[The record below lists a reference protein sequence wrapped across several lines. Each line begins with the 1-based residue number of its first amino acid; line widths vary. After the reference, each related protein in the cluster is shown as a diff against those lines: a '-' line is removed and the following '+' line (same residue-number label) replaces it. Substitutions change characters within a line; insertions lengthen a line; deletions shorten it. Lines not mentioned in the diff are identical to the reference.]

1 MAVPFSLPGRRTSH
15 QSLRC
20 IRSIRGAAI
29 STLCGGCPSPCNE
42 SENDVMSESLPPV
55 INQPS
60 PASAQTIPGQIPAVQ
75 TLGLTRT
82 YGTMMALNALDLTV
96 QQGDLFGFIGSNGA
110 GKTTTLRILA
120 TFLAPTAGQALV
132 LGHDV
137 GRDADAVRHV
147 IGYMPDFFGV
157 YKDMEVTEYLDFFGA
172 CYKIPTAQR
181 EKTVNDVLELV
192 GLSEKKGALI
202 GALSRGMQQRLGLA
216 RVLIHDPQLLLLD
229 EPASGLDPRAR
240 IEMMAI
246 LQELQRLGKTIIIS
260 SHILSELQTLC
271 NRVAI
276 IEKGKLIY
284 SGPVQGVRDQ
294 MAQGRVVWVRV
305 SSDQPH
311 AIQLLKTRPEVSE
324 VSTVDGEIKI
334 TLSNHDIDHSI
345 IADVLVRGGA
355 RLIEL
360 REDEIGLEE
369 VFMRVTRGE
378 TQ

>member
-1 MAVPFSLPGRRTSH
+1 MNA
-15 QSLRC
+15 
-20 IRSIRGAAI
+20 
-29 STLCGGCPSPCNE
+29 
-42 SENDVMSESLPPV
+42 PP
-55 INQPS
+55 
-60 PASAQTIPGQIPAVQ
+60 IPAVQ
-75 TLGLTRT
+75 TFGLTRL
-82 YGTMMALNALDLTV
+82 YGSVTALDRLDLTV
-96 QQGDLFGFIGSNGA
+96 NPGDLFGFIGSNGA

-120 TFLAPTAGQALV
+120 TFLAPSAGTAQV
-132 LGHDV
+132 LG
-137 GRDADAVRHV
+137 RDLLREADAVRHV

-172 CYKIPTAQR
+172 CYKIATAQR

-192 GLSEKKGALI
+192 GLTEKKGSLI

-276 IEKGKLIY
+276 IEKGRLIY
-284 SGPVQGVRDQ
+284 SGAVQGVRDQ
-294 MAQGRVVWVRV
+294 MSQGRVVWVRV
-305 SSDQPH
+305 SSDPAQ
-311 AIQLLKTRPEVSE
+311 AIELLKARKEIVEVA
-324 VSTVDGEIKI
+324 VTDGEIKV
-334 TLSNHDIDHSI
+334 TLAGPEVEQSIVADI
-345 IADVLVRGGA
+345 LVHGGA
-355 RLIEL
+355 KLIEL
-360 REDEIGLEE
+360 REEEIGLEE

>member
-1 MAVPFSLPGRRTSH
+1 MA
-15 QSLRC
+15 
-20 IRSIRGAAI
+20 
-29 STLCGGCPSPCNE
+29 
-42 SENDVMSESLPPV
+42 D
-55 INQPS
+55 
-60 PASAQTIPGQIPAVQ
+60 ASAPPIPAVQ
-75 TLGLTRT
+75 THGLTRMF
-82 YGTMMALNALDLTV
+82 GNIAALHGLDLTV
-96 QQGDLFGFIGSNGA
+96 NKGDLFGFIGSNGA

-120 TFLAPTAGQALV
+120 TFLAPSAGTALI
-132 LGHDV
+132 LGYDV
-137 GRDADAVRHV
+137 VRQADAVRHV

-240 IEMMAI
+240 IEMMAV

-271 NRVAI
+271 NQVAI

-294 MAQGRVVWVRV
+294 MSQGRVMWVRV
-305 SSDQPH
+305 ASDQ
-311 AIQLLKTRPEVSE
+311 AKAVELLKARPEVAE
-324 VSTVDGEIKI
+324 VATDDGDIKI
-334 TLSNHDIDHSI
+334 TLAGQDIDHSI

-355 RLIEL
+355 RLLEL

>member
-1 MAVPFSLPGRRTSH
+1 MD
-15 QSLRC
+15 
-20 IRSIRGAAI
+20 IAA
-29 STLCGGCPSPCNE
+29 
-42 SENDVMSESLPPV
+42 PPV
-55 INQPS
+55 TP
-60 PASAQTIPGQIPAVQ
+60 PPVPAVQ
-75 TLGLTRT
+75 TFGLSRL
-82 YGTMMALNALDLTV
+82 YGAMVALSGLDLTV
-96 QQGDLFGFIGSNGA
+96 NRGDLFGFIGSNGA

-120 TFLAPTAGQALV
+120 TFLAPSSGTAQV
-132 LGHDV
+132 LGRDV
-137 GRDADAVRHV
+137 VREADAVRHV

-294 MAQGRVVWVRV
+294 MSTGRVIWVRV
-305 SSDQPH
+305 SSDQNH
-311 AIQLLKTRPEVSE
+311 AIKLLKARTEVSE
-324 VSTVDGEIKI
+324 VTAVDGEIKV
-334 TLSNHDIDHSI
+334 TLADPDSDHSI
-345 IADVLVRGGA
+345 VADVLVRGGA
-355 RLIEL
+355 RLTEL

>member
-1 MAVPFSLPGRRTSH
+1 MAIDV
-15 QSLRC
+15 
-20 IRSIRGAAI
+20 
-29 STLCGGCPSPCNE
+29 SPT
-42 SENDVMSESLPPV
+42 V
-55 INQPS
+55 
-60 PASAQTIPGQIPAVQ
+60 PAVQ
-75 TLGLTRT
+75 TTDLTRM
-82 YGTMMALNALDLTV
+82 YGSMVALSNLNLTV
-96 QQGDLFGFIGSNGA
+96 NRGDLFGFIGSNGA

-120 TFLAPTAGQALV
+120 TFLAPSSGKAEV

-137 GRDADAVRHV
+137 VKDADAVRHT

-172 CYKIPTAQR
+172 CYKIPSAQR

-192 GLSEKKGALI
+192 GLTEKRGALI

-294 MAQGRVVWVRV
+294 MSNGQVYWVTV
-305 SSDQPH
+305 SGDS
-311 AIQLLKTRPEVSE
+311 AKALELLKGRKEVQE
-324 VSTVDGEIKI
+324 VVPADGQLKV
-334 TLSNHDIDHSI
+334 TFANDIDPGFL
-345 IADVLVRGGA
+345 AEALVQGGV
-355 RLIEL
+355 RIKGLW
-360 REDEIGLEE
+360 EDELGLEE
-369 VFMRVTRGE
+369 VFLRVTRGE

>member
-1 MAVPFSLPGRRTSH
+1 MDA
-15 QSLRC
+15 
-20 IRSIRGAAI
+20 
-29 STLCGGCPSPCNE
+29 
-42 SENDVMSESLPPV
+42 PP
-55 INQPS
+55 
-60 PASAQTIPGQIPAVQ
+60 IPAVA
-75 TLGLTRT
+75 TVGLTRA
-82 YGTMMALNALDLTV
+82 YGSLVALNSLDLSI
-96 QQGDLFGFIGSNGA
+96 QKGDLFGFIGSNGA

-120 TFLAPTAGQALV
+120 TFLAPSSGTARI
-132 LGHDV
+132 LGYDV
-137 GRDADAVRHV
+137 VRDADAVRHI

-172 CYKIPTAQR
+172 CYKIPAGRR

-216 RVLIHDPQLLLLD
+216 RVLIHDPQVLLLD

-276 IEKGKLIY
+276 IEKGRLIY
-284 SGPVQGVRDQ
+284 SGAVQGVRDQ
-294 MAQGRVVWVRV
+294 MSQGRVVWVRV
-305 SSDQPH
+305 SSEPAQ
-311 AIQLLKTRPEVSE
+311 AIELLKARKEIAEAAVT
-324 VSTVDGEIKI
+324 DGEIKV
-334 TLSNHDIDHSI
+334 TLAGPEVEHGVVADI
-345 IADVLVRGGA
+345 LVQGGA
-355 RLIEL
+355 KLIEL

-378 TQ
+378 

>member
-1 MAVPFSLPGRRTSH
+1 MNTPA
-15 QSLRC
+15 
-20 IRSIRGAAI
+20 
-29 STLCGGCPSPCNE
+29 
-42 SENDVMSESLPPV
+42 PP
-55 INQPS
+55 Q
-60 PASAQTIPGQIPAVQ
+60 AAVQ
-75 TLGLTRT
+75 TIGLTRT
-82 YGTMMALNALDLTV
+82 YGQMVALNSLDLSV
-96 QQGDLFGFIGSNGA
+96 YKGDLFGFIGSNGA

-120 TFLAPTAGQALV
+120 TFLTPTAGQAIV

-137 GRDADAVRHV
+137 VREADAVRHV

-216 RVLIHDPQLLLLD
+216 RVLIHDPQVLLLD

-246 LQELQRLGKTIIIS
+246 LQELQRMGKTIIIS

-276 IEKGKLIY
+276 IERGKLIY

-294 MAQGRVVWVRV
+294 MATGRIVWVRV
-305 SSDQPH
+305 KSDPEK
-311 AIQLLKTRPEVSE
+311 AIEILKARAEVTE
-324 VSTVDGEIKI
+324 VAASDGQIKVTLVDHE
-334 TLSNHDIDHSI
+334 TDHSI
-345 IADVLVRGGA
+345 IAEALVQGGA
-355 RLIEL
+355 RVLEV
-360 REDEIGLEE
+360 REDELGLEE
-369 VFMRVTRGE
+369 VFLRVTRGE

>member
-1 MAVPFSLPGRRTSH
+1 MATDVPPD
-15 QSLRC
+15 
-20 IRSIRGAAI
+20 RS
-29 STLCGGCPSPCNE
+29 
-42 SENDVMSESLPPV
+42 V
-55 INQPS
+55 
-60 PASAQTIPGQIPAVQ
+60 PAVQ
-75 TLGLTRT
+75 TTSLTRV
-82 YGTMMALNALDLTV
+82 YGSMVALNALTLTV
-96 QQGDLFGFIGSNGA
+96 NRGDLFGFIGSNGA

-120 TFLAPTAGQALV
+120 TFLAPSGGKAEV

-137 GRDADAVRHV
+137 VHDADRVRHI

-172 CYKIPTAQR
+172 CYKIPSAQR

-192 GLSEKKGALI
+192 GLTEKKGALI

-246 LQELQRLGKTIIIS
+246 LQELQRMGKTIIIS

-294 MAQGRVVWVRV
+294 MSSGQIYWVKV
-305 SSDQPH
+305 ASDTEQ
-311 AIQLLKTRPEVSE
+311 AIQMLKARPEIAEISR
-324 VSTVDGEIKI
+324 VDGQVKI
-334 TLSNHDIDHSI
+334 TLTSHDTDPSFL
-345 IADVLVRGGA
+345 AETLVRGGA
-355 RLIEL
+355 KLTGL
-360 REDEIGLEE
+360 WEDELGLEE

>member
-1 MAVPFSLPGRRTSH
+1 MDA
-15 QSLRC
+15 
-20 IRSIRGAAI
+20 
-29 STLCGGCPSPCNE
+29 
-42 SENDVMSESLPPV
+42 PP
-55 INQPS
+55 
-60 PASAQTIPGQIPAVQ
+60 IPAVA
-75 TLGLTRT
+75 TVGLTRL
-82 YGTMMALNALDLTV
+82 YGNITALNSLDLTIN
-96 QQGDLFGFIGSNGA
+96 QGDLFGFIGSNGA

-120 TFLAPTAGQALV
+120 TFLAPSAGTATI

-137 GRDADAVRHV
+137 VREADAVRHV

-181 EKTVNDVLELV
+181 EKTVSDVLELV

-216 RVLIHDPQLLLLD
+216 RVLIHDPRLLLLD

-284 SGPVQGVRDQ
+284 SGPVQGVRQQ
-294 MAQGRVVWVRV
+294 MSSGLIYWVLPEG
-305 SSDQPH
+305 DP
-311 AIQLLKTRPEVSE
+311 AAALALLRALPSVAEAVAVYGQVKVTFASPEV
-324 VSTVDGEIKI
+324 DP
-334 TLSNHDIDHSI
+334 SI
-345 IADVLVRGGA
+345 LAVALVNGGVKFTG
-355 RLIEL
+355 LW
-360 REDEIGLEE
+360 EDELGLEE
-369 VFMRVTRGE
+369 VFLRVTRGE

>member
-1 MAVPFSLPGRRTSH
+1 MSNE
-15 QSLRC
+15 
-20 IRSIRGAAI
+20 AI
-29 STLCGGCPSPCNE
+29 
-42 SENDVMSESLPPV
+42 PPL
-55 INQPS
+55 
-60 PASAQTIPGQIPAVQ
+60 PAVQ
-75 TLGLTRT
+75 TYGLTRM
-82 YGTMMALNALDLTV
+82 YGNIAALSGLDLIV
-96 QQGDLFGFIGSNGA
+96 NQGDLFGFIGSNGA
-110 GKTTTLRILA
+110 GKTTTLRILS
-120 TFLAPTAGQALV
+120 TFLAPSAGTAQI

-137 GRDADAVRHV
+137 VRQADQVRHV
-147 IGYMPDFFGV
+147 IGYMP
-157 YKDMEVTEYLDFFGA
+157 DFFGA

-216 RVLIHDPQLLLLD
+216 RVLIHDPRLLLLD

-276 IEKGKLIY
+276 IEKGRLIY

-294 MAQGRVVWVRV
+294 MSQGKVVWARV
-305 SSDQPH
+305 SSDTNQ
-311 AIQLLKTRPEVSE
+311 AVELLKSRPEIAE
-324 VSTVDGEIKI
+324 VTTVDGEIKV
-334 TLSNHDIDHSI
+334 TLANYDVEHSVV
-345 IADVLVRGGA
+345 ADVLVHGGA
-355 RLIEL
+355 KLIEL
-360 REDEIGLEE
+360 RGDEIGLEE

>member
-1 MAVPFSLPGRRTSH
+1 
-15 QSLRC
+15 
-20 IRSIRGAAI
+20 
-29 STLCGGCPSPCNE
+29 
-42 SENDVMSESLPPV
+42 MSNPPPLSGNV
-55 INQPS
+55 
-60 PASAQTIPGQIPAVQ
+60 PAVQ
-75 TLGLTRT
+75 TFALTRV
-82 YGTMMALNALDLTV
+82 YGSMVALNAFNLSV
-96 QQGDLFGFIGSNGA
+96 NRGDLFGFIGSNGA

-120 TFLAPTAGQALV
+120 TFLAPSGGTAQV

-137 GRDADAVRHV
+137 VRDADAVRHV

-172 CYKIPTAQR
+172 CYKISSAQR

-294 MAQGRVVWVRV
+294 MSQGRVIWVRV
-305 SSDQPH
+305 SSDSTQ
-311 AIQLLKTRPEVSE
+311 AIELLKARPEISE
-324 VSTVDGEIKI
+324 VTAVDGEIKI
-334 TLSNHDIDHSI
+334 TLASFDIDHSI
-345 IADVLVRGGA
+345 VADILVRGGA

>member
-1 MAVPFSLPGRRTSH
+1 MSTAPG
-15 QSLRC
+15 
-20 IRSIRGAAI
+20 
-29 STLCGGCPSPCNE
+29 N
-42 SENDVMSESLPPV
+42 NV
-55 INQPS
+55 
-60 PASAQTIPGQIPAVQ
+60 PAVQ
-75 TLGLTRT
+75 TFALTRI
-82 YGTMMALNALDLTV
+82 YGPMIALNALNLTV
-96 QQGDLFGFIGSNGA
+96 NRGDLFGFIGSNGA

-120 TFLAPTAGQALV
+120 TFLAPSAGTAQV

-137 GRDADAVRHV
+137 VRDADAVRHV

-172 CYKIPTAQR
+172 CYKIPSSQR

-216 RVLIHDPQLLLLD
+216 RVLIHDPQVLLLD

-260 SHILSELQTLC
+260 SHILSELETLC

-284 SGPVQGVRDQ
+284 TGPVQGVRDQ
-294 MAQGRVVWVRV
+294 MATGRIFWVRV
-305 SSDQPH
+305 LGDELR
-311 AIQLLKTRPEVSE
+311 AVELLKGRTEVSQVE
-324 VSTVDGEIKI
+324 QIEGRLKV
-334 TLSNHDIDHSI
+334 TLNDHETDPGCV
-345 IADVLVRGGA
+345 AETLVLGGVRLVG
-355 RLIEL
+355 LEEEEL
-360 REDEIGLEE
+360 GLEE
-369 VFMRVTRGE
+369 VFLRVTRGE

>member
-1 MAVPFSLPGRRTSH
+1 M
-15 QSLRC
+15 
-20 IRSIRGAAI
+20 
-29 STLCGGCPSPCNE
+29 NE
-42 SENDVMSESLPPV
+42 PP
-55 INQPS
+55 
-60 PASAQTIPGQIPAVQ
+60 IPAVQ
-75 TLGLTRT
+75 THGLTRM
-82 YGTMMALNALDLTV
+82 YGSIAALSGLDLTV
-96 QQGDLFGFIGSNGA
+96 NKGDLFGFIGSNGA

-120 TFLAPTAGQALV
+120 TFLAPSAGTATI

-137 GRDADAVRHV
+137 VRDADAVRHV

-172 CYKIPTAQR
+172 CYKIPSAQR

-192 GLSEKKGALI
+192 GLTEKRGSII

-294 MAQGRVVWVRV
+294 MAAGTIYWVIV
-305 SSDQPH
+305 QNDQPK
-311 AIQLLKTRPEVSE
+311 ATEILKARPEVQE
-324 VSTVDGEIKI
+324 VTTVDGQIKV
-334 TLSNHDIDHSI
+334 TFAN
-345 IADVLVRGGA
+345 DVDPGFLAEALVQGGV
-355 RLIEL
+355 RIKGLW
-360 REDEIGLEE
+360 EDELGLEE
-369 VFMRVTRGE
+369 VFLRVTRGE

>member
-1 MAVPFSLPGRRTSH
+1 MPAEPV
-15 QSLRC
+15 
-20 IRSIRGAAI
+20 
-29 STLCGGCPSPCNE
+29 
-42 SENDVMSESLPPV
+42 PPV
-55 INQPS
+55 
-60 PASAQTIPGQIPAVQ
+60 PAVQ
-75 TLGLTRT
+75 TIGLTRV
-82 YGTMMALNALDLTV
+82 YGAMMALNSLDLTV
-96 QQGDLFGFIGSNGA
+96 LRGDLFGFIGSNGA

-120 TFLAPTAGQALV
+120 TFLAPSAGQAIV

-137 GRDADAVRHV
+137 VRDADAVRHV

-172 CYKIPTAQR
+172 CYKIPTVQR
-181 EKTVNDVLELV
+181 EKTVTDVLELV
-192 GLSEKKGALI
+192 GLSEKKGSLI

-216 RVLIHDPQLLLLD
+216 RVLIHDPQVLLLD

-246 LQELQRLGKTIIIS
+246 LQELQRMGKTIIIS

-294 MAQGRVVWVRV
+294 MSTGRVVWVRV
-305 SSDQPH
+305 SSDPNR
-311 AIQLLKTRPEVSE
+311 AIELLKSHSE
-324 VSTVDGEIKI
+324 VTEAVALDGQVKVTLVDHE
-334 TLSNHDIDHSI
+334 TDHSI
-345 IADVLVRGGA
+345 IADLLVRGGA
-355 RLIEL
+355 RLVEL
-360 REDEIGLEE
+360 REDEVGLEE
-369 VFMRVTRGE
+369 VFLRVTRGE

>member
-1 MAVPFSLPGRRTSH
+1 MA
-15 QSLRC
+15 
-20 IRSIRGAAI
+20 
-29 STLCGGCPSPCNE
+29 TLE
-42 SENDVMSESLPPV
+42 SAPP
-55 INQPS
+55 
-60 PASAQTIPGQIPAVQ
+60 IPAVQ
-75 TLGLTRT
+75 TIGLTRT
-82 YGTMMALNALDLTV
+82 FGPMTALSTLDLTILR
-96 QQGDLFGFIGSNGA
+96 GDLFGFIGSNGA

-120 TFLAPTAGQALV
+120 TFLAPSAGTAKV
-132 LGHDV
+132 LGRDV
-137 GRDADAVRHV
+137 IREADAVRHV

-216 RVLIHDPQLLLLD
+216 RVLIHDPQVLLLD

-246 LQELQRLGKTIIIS
+246 LQELQKMGKTIIIS

-276 IEKGKLIY
+276 IEKGRLIY

-294 MAQGRVVWVRV
+294 MATGRIIWVRV
-305 SSDQPH
+305 ATDQTR
-311 AIQLLKTRPEVSE
+311 ALEILKTRPEISE
-324 VSTVDGEIKI
+324 AVALDGQIKI
-334 TLSNHDIDHSI
+334 TLLDHETDQSI
-345 IADVLVRGGA
+345 VAEALVTGGA
-355 RLIEL
+355 KLVEL
-360 REDEIGLEE
+360 REDELGLEE
-369 VFMRVTRGE
+369 VFLRVTRGE

>member
-1 MAVPFSLPGRRTSH
+1 MF
-15 QSLRC
+15 
-20 IRSIRGAAI
+20 GA
-29 STLCGGCPSPCNE
+29 L
-42 SENDVMSESLPPV
+42 
-55 INQPS
+55 
-60 PASAQTIPGQIPAVQ
+60 
-75 TLGLTRT
+75 
-82 YGTMMALNALDLTV
+82 MALNSLDLTV
-96 QQGDLFGFIGSNGA
+96 NRGDLFGFIGSNGA

-120 TFLAPTAGQALV
+120 TFLAPSAGRAMV

-137 GRDADAVRHV
+137 VRDADAVRHV

-192 GLSEKKGALI
+192 GLSEKRGTLI

-216 RVLIHDPQLLLLD
+216 RVLIHDPQVLLLD

-240 IEMMAI
+240 IEMMAV

-294 MAQGRVVWVRV
+294 MSTGRVVWVTV
-305 SSDQPH
+305 SSDPEH
-311 AIQLLKTRPEVSE
+311 AVGLLKSRPEITEAAV
-324 VSTVDGEIKI
+324 TDGRIKV
-334 TLSNHDIDHSI
+334 TFVNHDVDHSCV
-345 IADVLVRGGA
+345 ADVLVHGGA
-355 RLIEL
+355 KLTEL
-360 REDEIGLEE
+360 REDELGLEE

>member
-1 MAVPFSLPGRRTSH
+1 M
-15 QSLRC
+15 
-20 IRSIRGAAI
+20 
-29 STLCGGCPSPCNE
+29 ST
-42 SENDVMSESLPPV
+42 
-55 INQPS
+55 
-60 PASAQTIPGQIPAVQ
+60 PAPANHDAPAVQ
-75 TLGLTRT
+75 TFALTRT
-82 YGTMMALNALDLTV
+82 YGNMIALNALNLTV
-96 QQGDLFGFIGSNGA
+96 NRGDLFGFIGSNGA

-120 TFLAPTAGQALV
+120 TFLAPSAGTAQV

-137 GRDADAVRHV
+137 VRGADAVRHV

-172 CYKIPTAQR
+172 CYKIPSSQR

-216 RVLIHDPQLLLLD
+216 RVLIHDPAVLLLD

-260 SHILSELQTLC
+260 SHILSELETLC

-276 IEKGKLIY
+276 IERGKLIY
-284 SGPVQGVRDQ
+284 TGPVQGVRDQ
-294 MAQGRVVWVRV
+294 MATGRIFWVKV
-305 SSDQPH
+305 LGDQSQ
-311 AIQLLKTRPEVSE
+311 ALELLKARTEVSE
-324 VSTVDGEIKI
+324 VEPIEGKLKV
-334 TLSNHDIDHSI
+334 TLLDHDTDPGC
-345 IADVLVRGGA
+345 IAETLVHGGL
-355 RLIEL
+355 RLIGLE
-360 REDEIGLEE
+360 EDELGLEE
-369 VFMRVTRGE
+369 VFLLVTRGE

>member
-1 MAVPFSLPGRRTSH
+1 MQLRTNSEPLA
-15 QSLRC
+15 SAAA
-20 IRSIRGAAI
+20 GA
-29 STLCGGCPSPCNE
+29 
-42 SENDVMSESLPPV
+42 PPV
-55 INQPS
+55 
-60 PASAQTIPGQIPAVQ
+60 PAVQ
-75 TLGLTRT
+75 TSGLTRT
-82 YGTMMALNALDLTV
+82 YGSMTALNALDLTV
-96 QQGDLFGFIGSNGA
+96 QRGDLFGFIGSNGA

-120 TFLAPTAGQALV
+120 TFLAPSSGTAQI

-137 GRDADAVRHV
+137 VRAADAVRHV

-172 CYKIPTAQR
+172 CYKIPAAQR
-181 EKTVNDVLELV
+181 EKTVADVLELV

-246 LQELQRLGKTIIIS
+246 LQELQRMGKTIIIS

-276 IEKGKLIY
+276 IERGKLIY

-294 MAQGRVVWVRV
+294 MATGRVVWVRV
-305 SSDQPH
+305 KSDQEQ
-311 AIQLLKTRPEVSE
+311 AIQLLKARPEVSSAE
-324 VSTVDGEIKI
+324 AVDGQVK
-334 TLSNHDIDHSI
+334 
-345 IADVLVRGGA
+345 V
-355 RLIEL
+355 
-360 REDEIGLEE
+360 
-369 VFMRVTRGE
+369 
-378 TQ
+378 

>member
-1 MAVPFSLPGRRTSH
+1 MITDTS
-15 QSLRC
+15 SPATANELR
-20 IRSIRGAAI
+20 APTA
-29 STLCGGCPSPCNE
+29 
-42 SENDVMSESLPPV
+42 PPV
-55 INQPS
+55 
-60 PASAQTIPGQIPAVQ
+60 PAVQ
-75 TLGLTRT
+75 TAGLTRT
-82 YGTMMALNALDLTV
+82 YGTTTALSMLDLTV
-96 QQGDLFGFIGSNGA
+96 QRGDLFGFIGSNGA

-120 TFLAPTAGQALV
+120 TFLAPSAGQAYV

-137 GRDADAVRHV
+137 VRDADAVRHV

-181 EKTVNDVLELV
+181 EKTVSDVLELV

-246 LQELQRLGKTIIIS
+246 LQELQRMGKTIIIS

-276 IEKGKLIY
+276 IERGRLIY
-284 SGPVQGVRDQ
+284 SGPVQGVTQQLSETRVMWAKVPFEQ
-294 MAQGRVVWVRV
+294 HGR
-305 SSDQPH
+305 
-311 AIQLLKTRPEVSE
+311 AIELLKTCPEVRAVE
-324 VSTVDGEIKI
+324 ELEERIKV
-334 TLSNHDIDHSI
+334 TLQTHDTDPSI
-345 IADVLVRGGA
+345 ISETLVHGGVK
-355 RLIEL
+355 LKGL

-369 VFMRVTRGE
+369 VFMRVTKGE

>member
-1 MAVPFSLPGRRTSH
+1 MY
-15 QSLRC
+15 
-20 IRSIRGAAI
+20 GAIA
-29 STLCGGCPSPCNE
+29 
-42 SENDVMSESLPPV
+42 
-55 INQPS
+55 
-60 PASAQTIPGQIPAVQ
+60 
-75 TLGLTRT
+75 
-82 YGTMMALNALDLTV
+82 ALSGLDLTV
-96 QQGDLFGFIGSNGA
+96 NKGDLFGFIGSNGA

-120 TFLAPTAGQALV
+120 TFLAPSAGTAQI

-137 GRDADAVRHV
+137 VRDADAVRHV

-192 GLSEKKGALI
+192 GLSEKRGALI

-276 IEKGKLIY
+276 IEKGRLIY

-294 MAQGRVVWVRV
+294 MAAGRIVWVRV
-305 SSDQPH
+305 SSDQAQ
-311 AIQLLKTRPEVSE
+311 AIELLKARPEIAE
-324 VSTVDGEIKI
+324 VGTADGEIKV
-334 TLSNHDIDHSI
+334 TLANPDTDHSI
-345 IADVLVRGGA
+345 VADVLVRGGA
-355 RLIEL
+355 KLIEL

>member
-1 MAVPFSLPGRRTSH
+1 MS
-15 QSLRC
+15 
-20 IRSIRGAAI
+20 AA
-29 STLCGGCPSPCNE
+29 
-42 SENDVMSESLPPV
+42 PPL
-55 INQPS
+55 
-60 PASAQTIPGQIPAVQ
+60 PAVQ
-75 TLGLTRT
+75 TTGLSRT
-82 YGTMMALNALDLTV
+82 YGTITALSNLDLTV
-96 QQGDLFGFIGSNGA
+96 NQGDLFGFIGSNGA

-120 TFLAPTAGQALV
+120 TFLAPSAGQAVV

-137 GRDADAVRHV
+137 VRDADAVRHV

-216 RVLIHDPQLLLLD
+216 RVLIHDPKVLLLD

-246 LQELQRLGKTIIIS
+246 LQELQRMGKTIIIS

-284 SGPVQGVRDQ
+284 AGPVQGVRDQ
-294 MAQGRVVWVRV
+294 MQTGRVVWVKV
-305 SSDQPH
+305 SSDQDR
-311 AIQLLKTRPEVSE
+311 AIELLKARPEVTQAGSE
-324 VSTVDGEIKI
+324 DGHIKV
-334 TLSNHDIDHSI
+334 TLVNHDIDHSI
-345 IADVLVRGGA
+345 VADTLVRGGA
-355 RLIEL
+355 KLIEL
-360 REDEIGLEE
+360 REDELGLEE
-369 VFMRVTRGE
+369 VFLRVTRGE

>member
-1 MAVPFSLPGRRTSH
+1 MDA
-15 QSLRC
+15 
-20 IRSIRGAAI
+20 
-29 STLCGGCPSPCNE
+29 
-42 SENDVMSESLPPV
+42 PP
-55 INQPS
+55 
-60 PASAQTIPGQIPAVQ
+60 IPAVE
-75 TLGLTRT
+75 TINLSRV
-82 YGTMMALNALDLTV
+82 YGSITALNSLNLAINR
-96 QQGDLFGFIGSNGA
+96 GDLFGFIGSNGA

-120 TFLAPTAGQALV
+120 TFLAPSSGTARV

-137 GRDADAVRHV
+137 VTQADAVRHV

-192 GLSEKKGALI
+192 GLTEKRGAII

-216 RVLIHDPQLLLLD
+216 RVLIHDPKVLLLD

-246 LQELQRLGKTIIIS
+246 LQELQRMGKTIIIS

-294 MAQGRVVWVRV
+294 MSAGLVYWVVVAGD
-305 SSDQPH
+305 SAP
-311 AIQLLKTRPEVSE
+311 AIALLKSRPEISDAVA
-324 VSTVDGEIKI
+324 VDGQVKV
-334 TLSNHDIDHSI
+334 TFANPDVDPSI
-345 IADVLVRGGA
+345 LAEVLVRGGMKFTG
-355 RLIEL
+355 LW
-360 REDEIGLEE
+360 EDELGLEE
-369 VFMRVTRGE
+369 VFLRVTRGE

>member
-1 MAVPFSLPGRRTSH
+1 M
-15 QSLRC
+15 
-20 IRSIRGAAI
+20 
-29 STLCGGCPSPCNE
+29 
-42 SENDVMSESLPPV
+42 
-55 INQPS
+55 
-60 PASAQTIPGQIPAVQ
+60 
-75 TLGLTRT
+75 
-82 YGTMMALNALDLTV
+82 DLTV
-96 QQGDLFGFIGSNGA
+96 NKGDLFGFIGSNGA

-120 TFLAPTAGQALV
+120 TFLAPSSGTAQI

-137 GRDADAVRHV
+137 VRDADAVRHV

-172 CYKIPTAQR
+172 CYKIPSAQR

-294 MAQGRVVWVRV
+294 LSQGRVIWVRV
-305 SSDQPH
+305 ASDPAQ
-311 AIQLLKTRPEVSE
+311 AIELLKARPEIGE
-324 VSTVDGEIKI
+324 VMASDGEIKV
-334 TLSNHDIDHSI
+334 TLADAETDHSI
-345 IADVLVRGGA
+345 VADILVRGGA
-355 RLIEL
+355 KLIEL

>member
-1 MAVPFSLPGRRTSH
+1 
-15 QSLRC
+15 
-20 IRSIRGAAI
+20 
-29 STLCGGCPSPCNE
+29 
-42 SENDVMSESLPPV
+42 MS
-55 INQPS
+55 NQ
-60 PASAQTIPGQIPAVQ
+60 ASNHTPAVQ
-75 TLGLTRT
+75 THSLTRL
-82 YGTMMALNALDLTV
+82 YGSMIALNALNLTV
-96 QQGDLFGFIGSNGA
+96 NKGDLFGFIGSNGA

-120 TFLAPTAGQALV
+120 TFLAPSGGRAEV

-137 GRDADAVRHV
+137 VRDADAVRHV

-172 CYKIPTAQR
+172 CYKIPSAQR

-192 GLSEKKGALI
+192 GLSEKRGAII

-294 MAQGRVVWVRV
+294 MASGAIYWV
-305 SSDQPH
+305 
-311 AIQLLKTRPEVSE
+311 T
-324 VSTVDGEIKI
+324 
-334 TLSNHDIDHSI
+334 
-345 IADVLVRGGA
+345 VRGGA
-355 RLIEL
+355 ATALEL
-360 REDEIGLEE
+360 LKNRAEVAEAVATDGQVKVTLKDHDTDPGFIAETLVHGGVKLTGLWEDELGLEE
-369 VFMRVTRGE
+369 VFLRVTRGE

>member
-1 MAVPFSLPGRRTSH
+1 M
-15 QSLRC
+15 
-20 IRSIRGAAI
+20 
-29 STLCGGCPSPCNE
+29 
-42 SENDVMSESLPPV
+42 
-55 INQPS
+55 
-60 PASAQTIPGQIPAVQ
+60 PAVQ
-75 TLGLTRT
+75 TFGLTRL
-82 YGTMMALNALDLTV
+82 YGSLAALSGLDLTV
-96 QQGDLFGFIGSNGA
+96 HKGDLFGFIGSNGA

-120 TFLAPTAGQALV
+120 TFLAPSAGRAQV

-137 GRDADAVRHV
+137 VREADAVRHV

-192 GLSEKKGALI
+192 GLSEKKGSLI

-216 RVLIHDPQLLLLD
+216 RVLIHDPQVLLLD

-240 IEMMAI
+240 IEMMAV
-246 LQELQRLGKTIIIS
+246 LQELQRLSKTIIIS

-305 SSDQPH
+305 SSDPAK
-311 AIQLLKTRPEVSE
+311 AIALLKARPEIAE
-324 VSTVDGEIKI
+324 VMANDGELKV
-334 TLSNHDIDHSI
+334 TLANHDTDHSI
-345 IADVLVRGGA
+345 VAEVLVQGGA
-355 RLIEL
+355 KLVEL

>member
-1 MAVPFSLPGRRTSH
+1 MDA
-15 QSLRC
+15 
-20 IRSIRGAAI
+20 
-29 STLCGGCPSPCNE
+29 
-42 SENDVMSESLPPV
+42 PP
-55 INQPS
+55 
-60 PASAQTIPGQIPAVQ
+60 IPAVQ
-75 TLGLTRT
+75 TTGLTRV
-82 YGTMMALNALDLTV
+82 YGSMTALNSLDLTV
-96 QQGDLFGFIGSNGA
+96 NRGDLFGFIGSHGA
-110 GKTTTLRILA
+110 GKTTPLRILA
-120 TFLAPTAGQALV
+120 TFLAPSAGQARV

-137 GRDADAVRHV
+137 VRDADAVRHV

-192 GLSEKKGALI
+192 GLSEKRGAII

-246 LQELQRLGKTIIIS
+246 LQELQRLGETIIIS

-294 MAQGRVVWVRV
+294 MSAGLIYWVVVQGEPA
-305 SSDQPH
+305 S
-311 AIQLLKTRPEVSE
+311 AIAVLKALP
-324 VSTVDGEIKI
+324 TVAEAI
-334 TLSNHDIDHSI
+334 
-345 IADVLVRGGA
+345 
-355 RLIEL
+355 
-360 REDEIGLEE
+360 
-369 VFMRVTRGE
+369 
-378 TQ
+378 